1 MWGARVREPTHA
13 ADVLQRDHSRG
24 SATLTRVSAA
34 RRDRAAMVLRRY
46 QQVANAGFTH
56 VAHLLVV
63 DTALGRIRVR
73 HYAELTRRG
82 YPACMDA
89 KLYQCLINGFPAAW
103 WQVLDE
109 ASALLR
115 SRLETHASPTLGD
128 LVRLFPL
135 PTGSWVR
142 LPDGT
147 VHQIGP
153 DGIPAQGS
161 SFEVTPTNR
170 LTGSARRMPPGVTR
184 DQMCE
189 VFVWREVWTPH
200 NEDDAAQEERRMQR
214 GGRGRA
220 HSDLVYVAAQSSC
233 LAY

>member
-1 MWGARVREPTHA
+1 
-13 ADVLQRDHSRG
+13 
-24 SATLTRVSAA
+24 
-34 RRDRAAMVLRRY
+34 
-46 QQVANAGFTH
+46 
-56 VAHLLVV
+56 
-63 DTALGRIRVR
+63 
-73 HYAELTRRG
+73 
-82 YPACMDA
+82 MDA

-153 DGIPAQGS
+153 DGMPAPGS

-170 LTGSARRMPPGVTR
+170 LTGSEPGLYAGCFPASPATRCAKYLFGGKFGPPTMRMTLRKKSDV
-184 DQMCE
+184 C
-189 VFVWREVWTPH
+189 
-200 NEDDAAQEERRMQR
+200 R
-214 GGRGRA
+214 GG
-220 HSDLVYVAAQSSC
+220 DVVVPTLTLFMAAQSSC